1 MLDQRNDV
9 GLLQGREDYYTSGR
23 QDGSNSLSGIKG
35 INYGKGTYVF
45 LSSNEGI
52 AYSKTGGRT
61 WTVVP
66 LPDAST
72 YWYKLIYTGD
82 NHFGGRFVAV
92 GGSAGKQAMWSDDG
106 VTWNLATTL
115 PADGSYTDL
124 DIDPV
129 SGRIVDTTGI
139 APQISYSNGQSPYMY
154 SDDGGEAW
162 TRSTKTSQNWQGRYC
177 IAYGNGIWVSPAY
190 NKTRPSNAD
199 G

>member
-9 GLLQGREDYYTSGR
+9 GLLKGREDYYTSGR
-23 QDGSNSLSGIKG
+23 PDGSNSLSGIKG

-52 AYSKTGGRT
+52 DYSKTGGRT

-92 GGSAGKQAMWSDDG
+92 GGSAGKQGLCGLMMALPGILLLHCLQMDLIL
-106 VTWNLATTL
+106 TWILIQFL
-115 PADGSYTDL
+115 VVL
-124 DIDPV
+124 
-129 SGRIVDTTGI
+129 
-139 APQISYSNGQSPYMY
+139 
-154 SDDGGEAW
+154 
-162 TRSTKTSQNWQGRYC
+162 
-177 IAYGNGIWVSPAY
+177 
-190 NKTRPSNAD
+190 
-199 G
+199 